1 MASFEFD
8 PEVSVLYLWL
18 RNGKPTS
25 TETFGEDVVVDL
37 DDHGRA
43 VGLELFLPPKMRKEI
58 KEQLAADARRSLRR
72 GTRANPPKYLMLR

>member
-18 RNGKPTS
+18 RKGKPTS
-25 TETFGEDVVVDL
+25 TETLGDGVVADL

-43 VGLELFLPPKMRKEI
+43 VGLELFLPPKMPNEV
-58 KEQLAADARRSLRR
+58 KEQLAAAARRSLRR
-72 GTRANPPKYLMLR
+72 GARANPPRYLMLR